1 MKTVITL
8 MLSVCGCLALMA
20 TTAQAATTTSSQRAA
35 HADWSPIIPDNPIAT
50 QDKLS
55 LVEDPDFYE
64 NTATEFW
71 DFSGGFL
78 VLDSQKSDY
87 RHIYAEIEVTDHL
100 ELPSSPQITQVID
113 GVEIFASQLENGNL
127 GVEIIFSEG
136 FDTSLDDYGW
146 GDAWIEAVPGIRLA
160 RIGLTRSP
168 GFNVYN
174 SPADVG
180 SAIVKNV
187 IAVDQSGQQYSF
199 LQTVNSFW
207 VTSLPHYN
215 EESSE
220 PICAT
225 SINIPQGITMTIN
238 ATWNQEEAQEYADW
252 LWESS
257 NYNIVKVIDNS
268 YDGSC
273 TIQTL
278 SPGTATVTASA
289 ITEGLLEGWPLT
301 IYSMPKK
308 FVINVTEAAVSVEPC
323 DVNGDGDVNASDI
336 TIIYNKLLGQ

>member
-64 NTATEFW
+64 NTATEFY
-71 DFSGGFL
+71 DCSGGFL
-78 VLDSQKSDY
+78 VLNSQKSDY

-113 GVEIFASQLENGNL
+113 GVEIFASQLDNGNL

-146 GDAWIEAVPGIRLA
+146 EDAWIEAVPGIRLA
-160 RIGLTRSP
+160 KIGL
-168 GFNVYN
+168 YH
-174 SPADVG
+174 ADGLFGDLG

-199 LQTVNSFW
+199 PQTVNGYYI
-207 VTSLPHYN
+207 TSYPHFD
-215 EESSE
+215 EWSSE